1 MTHAPANN
9 GAPLQRRPHPDIDG
23 GWGWVV
29 VFASFS
35 IHIVSKYQGHLKTD
49 NTWMSS
55 LSDVY
60 SSFHTSFVTFLYH
73 SWSNFFTETRN
84 GQETITNTKIVFS
97 VIKIL
102 ILMRID
108 FINFYFKTFWLMLI
122 KDPKFLQLLSL
133 FSWFSLINL

>member
-35 IHIVSKYQGHLKTD
+35 IHIVSKYHKHSNDMLNSFFYECGKID
-49 NTWMSS
+49 NAWMSL

-60 SSFHTSFVTFLYH
+60 SSFHTSFVIFTYH
-73 SWSNFFTETRN
+73 
-84 GQETITNTKIVFS
+84 
-97 VIKIL
+97 
-102 ILMRID
+102 
-108 FINFYFKTFWLMLI
+108 
-122 KDPKFLQLLSL
+122 
-133 FSWFSLINL
+133 